1 MPNKALK
8 QHAYESSIRKRGFNP
23 KRRPCLTCMKN
34 GKTREEAMF
43 DSLDETDR
51 YCPQHKIAK
60 RALNQW
66 HYYEEDFG
74 AGFIM

>member
-1 MPNKALK
+1 MTPTTN
-8 QHAYESSIRKRGFNP
+8 YESSIRKRGFNP

-34 GKTREEAMF
+34 GKTREEAKF
-43 DSLDETDR
+43 DSLDPSDR
-51 YCPQHKIAK
+51 YCPEHKTQK

-74 AGFIM
+74 AGFVG